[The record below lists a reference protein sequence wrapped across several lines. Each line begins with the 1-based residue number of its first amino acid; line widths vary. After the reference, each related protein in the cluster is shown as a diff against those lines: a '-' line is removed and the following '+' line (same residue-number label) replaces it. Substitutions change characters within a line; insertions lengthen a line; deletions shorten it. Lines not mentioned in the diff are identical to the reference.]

1 MSALPSIFA
10 QLPSW
15 KVGLGDWGSRAQ
27 VQWRGWARRW
37 AFAVMACLLSWG
49 AGMWL
54 HADIWLDLVQ
64 TRQEVQALQAQ
75 LAAAPQG
82 RPVIEERVVP
92 PEIQRLPS
100 PDQHG
105 QMWTILKNALA
116 KHRVQLISMQ
126 PVTETWPA
134 PLPSHAMVM
143 RLQARFENW
152 VGLWAAL
159 VQMGPVWSMDR
170 LRVVPSAGMEGVD
183 IEVVWRI
190 WAQPQHAGHD
200 KEKDNDKDDAE
211 LARSMSAALD
221 TPPQGMG
228 SSVFE
233 SPGAL
238 KKRVNAPVADV
249 QTAVRTADT
258 VSPPHH
264 LIFSHAPERQPMQPL
279 RVLGIWR
286 DGEQAEALLVNA
298 THWFRIREGRQLSL
312 EGHRVSRIGGD
323 GIQVRDPQGRMLTLR
338 MEDMSR

>member
-1 MSALPSIFA
+1 MSALPSTFA
-10 QLPSW
+10 QLPPW

-37 AFAVMACLLSWG
+37 AFAVMACLLTWG

-64 TRQEVQALQAQ
+64 TRQAVQALQAQ

-82 RPVIEERVVP
+82 RPVTEEWVEP

-100 PDQHG
+100 PEQHG
-105 QMWTILKNALA
+105 QMWANLKNALA

-126 PVTETWPA
+126 PVTEPWPA

-152 VGLWAAL
+152 AGLWAAL

-170 LRVVPSAGMEGVD
+170 LRVLPSAGMEGVD

-190 WAQPQHAGHD
+190 WAQPQHGGNA
-200 KEKDNDKDDAE
+200 KDDAE
-211 LARSMSAALD
+211 LARSMSATLD
-221 TPPQGMG
+221 TPLHVMG

-233 SPGAL
+233 SPGVL
-238 KKRVNAPVADV
+238 KKSASAPVAGV
-249 QTAVRTADT
+249 QTSVRIADT
-258 VSPPHH
+258 VSPPHN

-286 DGEQAEALLVNA
+286 DGEQAEALLANA

-323 GIQVRDPQGRMLTLR
+323 GIQVRDPQGRILTLR
-338 MEDMSR
+338 MEDMSP